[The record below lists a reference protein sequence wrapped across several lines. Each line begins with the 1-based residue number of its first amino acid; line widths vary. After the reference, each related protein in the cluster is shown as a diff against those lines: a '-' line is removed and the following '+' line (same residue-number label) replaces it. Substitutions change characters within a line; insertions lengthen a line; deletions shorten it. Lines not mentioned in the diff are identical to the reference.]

1 MDHRAF
7 LVTMQTNRDKARE
20 QFEEAQRKRN
30 QELKAEAILKLENAM
45 AKTFSRALKTQ
56 TAQVLNDVQ
65 QPLFNKDID
74 KYFATDEHSAASL
87 SSEGKSTRKT
97 LTQKAFERTK
107 TGIYQALMKKVT
119 LKHIRQFNLSV
130 DTQEKF
136 LIEPLLAKLKKQ
148 AQGAKTVIFS
158 KKSRAGSKR

>member
-7 LVTMQTNRDKARE
+7 LETMQTDRDKARE

-30 QELKAEAILKLENAM
+30 QELKAQAILKLENAM

-56 TAQVLNDVQ
+56 TALVLNDIQ
-65 QPLFNKDID
+65 QPLFNKDIE

-87 SSEGKSTRKT
+87 SSDGKSTRKT
-97 LTQKAFERTK
+97 QAQKAFERTK
-107 TGIYQALMKKVT
+107 TGKYQALMKKVT
-119 LKHIRQFNLSV
+119 LKHIRQFNMSV
-130 DTQEKF
+130 DTQEKS
-136 LIEPLLAKLKKQ
+136 LMEPLLAKLKKQ

-158 KKSRAGSKR
+158 KKSRAGSKQ